1 MSAAPGSGTGEP
13 RGGKATTQERR
24 SAQRRRLT
32 DISKLLPVLGILLFA
47 VPLLWPAGE
56 AGPAEPVA
64 MSSAISYIFLAWAAL
79 VGLSLCFSL
88 AVGQWAS
95 HWTGKEPRR
104 RRGGAR

>member
-1 MSAAPGSGTGEP
+1 M
-13 RGGKATTQERR
+13 
-24 SAQRRRLT
+24 
-32 DISKLLPVLGILLFA
+32 DISKLLPVLGILLFS
-47 VPLLWPAGE
+47 VPLLWPADDT
-56 AGPAEPVA
+56 GPAAPVA